1 MNMNLWLLTYLMAV
15 FMGAWVPTVC
25 SQGVFED
32 CCLAYHQ
39 HTGRAMLRR
48 ARGYLLQEIRLA
60 PHRQD
65 GVWEPAG
72 QVGAEWG
79 KTPGCSEQESPK
91 APRCP
96 ESLPR
101 TLSARPGSA
110 STGRAGPLS
119 ATAIAPRPRLPVC
132 PSGQISIM
140 VPEPELA
147 HSPSSRPPPASQAA
161 GRRELTLFQALC
173 LLWEPESACAVGL
186 IDGHWDMSPSAAL
199 ATHPGPCLPMS
210 PWLLA
215 KLPSV
220 HTRPSP
226 QILNKPWVGGHS
238 CLSCF
243 TMG

>member
-1 MNMNLWLLTYLMAV
+1 MAFAEGPEGGAQGGPACTMNMNLWLLTCLVAV
-15 FMGAWVPTVC
+15 FVGAWVPTVC

-65 GVWEPAG
+65 GVWEPTG

-79 KTPGCSEQESPK
+79 KTLGRSEQKSPK

-110 STGRAGPLS
+110 STGRAGPFS
-119 ATAIAPRPRLPVC
+119 ATAIAPRPRLPRPCVRQAEC
-132 PSGQISIM
+132 PSWCLNPSW
-140 VPEPELA
+140 LA
-147 HSPSSRPPPASQAA
+147 PHHLRQL
-161 GRRELTLFQALC
+161 E
-173 LLWEPESACAVGL
+173 
-186 IDGHWDMSPSAAL
+186 
-199 ATHPGPCLPMS
+199 
-210 PWLLA
+210 
-215 KLPSV
+215 
-220 HTRPSP
+220 
-226 QILNKPWVGGHS
+226 GGS
-238 CLSCF
+238 
-243 TMG
+243 